1 MKPDNIAREIGILTI
16 AVVLGLHSAVCE
28 AVLARPNLDA
38 ASYDSLVNEMVARIP
53 AHTPEWTNQN
63 SSDPGFALLDLF
75 RFLDDKDLDILV
87 TDFHDRSWWLD
98 LEIDSEEYLGELA
111 YSLLEAGLVIALP
124 PNESVPTDWPT
135 VYSVKL
141 DQSFAEL
148 VASARIP
155 EPVTLALF
163 ALGLVGL
170 VLAGRAAFLPIRLS
184 RVPNRA
190 YSGTHIGAGTRAS
203 HRRRP

>member
-1 MKPDNIAREIGILTI
+1 MDPNNIVRKIGVLTI
-16 AVVLGLHSAVCE
+16 AVVLGLHSAVSE

-38 ASYDSLVNEMVARIP
+38 ATYDNLVDEMVARIP
-53 AHTPEWTNQN
+53 THAPEWTNQN

-75 RFLDDKDLDILV
+75 RFLDDRELDIII

-98 LEIDSEEYLGELA
+98 LETDSEEYLGELA
-111 YSLLEAGLVIALP
+111 YSLLEAGLVIVLP
-124 PNESVPTDWPT
+124 LNEPVPTDWPT

-141 DQSFAEL
+141 DQTFAEL

-155 EPVTLALF
+155 EPVTLSLF

-170 VLAGRAAFLPIRLS
+170 GLTGRALRCFQ
-184 RVPNRA
+184 
-190 YSGTHIGAGTRAS
+190 SG
-203 HRRRP
+203 